1 MLKVELNKI
10 QNRNFVS
17 FSKNKIK
24 RSSNRDEF
32 ISSAK
37 AKNNTPTRETLFQ
50 RLKNK
55 ISPQTINQ
63 KINEILLESLFDG
76 AEGKYRPKKIET
88 SELRDLIKELSKLDF
103 KNIEEK
109 YTYLTEEVSIGR
121 NIVPSFIK
129 NILKS
134 ENITVETLKVLYG
147 LSQTKN
153 ALHSGSGY
161 VYLLETMV
169 YFLNNYKNFDTMPT
183 KAQYDF
189 INKIEHYFDAE
200 DINNLDEDNDLE
212 RFDLIKDIK
221 KAGSITA
228 FKEKLINMTKNSPV
242 NFIPVEEKNIEDF
255 MNDNDFSFESL
266 KNALSATDLNKYRI
280 GFPLKYSRDDFIK
293 DFKKVVQKLDNDE
306 TKQVFKYFKFFIDEA
321 DDIIK
326 FPSPNTSSISE
337 YSSKVQNAILAL
349 RKLVNDFTFNNEIQ
363 LDREDKE
370 LENILNKFIKVF
382 PEFISVIGKTQHRG
396 DTIDFHTL
404 EDLKLCFN
412 DPMTKDLSKEEI
424 RILFLAT
431 MFHDIAKKQDV
442 VDIGHQRPS
451 AYYAKEIIK
460 KLPLTP
466 KEKERIY
473 NLILNSHWTTDG
485 TTIYDIALNFRFNND
500 FKMAQIL
507 AKADGASAGFS
518 FPLTEKQLQ
527 NIQNRINEINSTGIP
542 LFADNLPVDKS
553 KFPISDEGIRYLDF
567 TDENKDLS
575 EYGFKKGT
583 TVKDL
588 NFLCHNTAGSLKE
601 ITDLCDD
608 SKDICLST
616 ELKNASNKGIVTTY
630 NAAYNGNCHV
640 ILHCNNEN
648 IGLGGINVSCTGG
661 KKGLKEF
668 KNYVFINYFD
678 DPANDFQK
686 KLLLE
691 RRSEISNALK
701 MMMGLDDSEY
711 AEFFN
716 QINKFKAKEDIED
729 ITLSTGKILKKEEI
743 KKNILEIQ
751 NRLIK
756 NKSMEHYINEV
767 VIFRPKIEGI
777 VMGKYGF
784 FKTPIEQSEIKKIAK
799 ENNIPVILV

>member
-1 MLKVELNKI
+1 MLKIELNKI

-17 FSKNKIK
+17 FSKNGIK

-37 AKNNTPTRETLFQ
+37 TKNNAPTRETLFQ

-55 ISPQTINQ
+55 ISPQIINQ
-63 KINEILLESLFDG
+63 KINEILLENLFDVAKG
-76 AEGKYRPKKIET
+76 TYCYKRTKT

-109 YTYLTEEVSIGR
+109 YTYLIEEVSLGKNVI
-121 NIVPSFIK
+121 PSFVK

-134 ENITVETLKVLYG
+134 ENITVETLKALYE

-153 ALHSGSGY
+153 TYCSGGGY
-161 VYLLETMV
+161 VYRLENMV
-169 YFLNNYKNFDTMPT
+169 YFLNNYKNFDTMST

-189 INKIEHYFDAE
+189 INQIEHYFDVE
-200 DINNLDEDNDLE
+200 DINNLDENNDLE

-221 KAGSITA
+221 KVGSITA
-228 FKEKLINMTKNSPV
+228 FREKLINRTKNSPV
-242 NFIPVEEKNIEDF
+242 SFIPVEEKNIEDF
-255 MNDNDFSFESL
+255 MNDNDFSFENL
-266 KNALSATDLNKYRI
+266 KNALSGVNLNKYRL
-280 GFPLKYSRDDFIK
+280 GFPLKYSRDDFIR
-293 DFKKVVQKLDNDE
+293 DFKKVIQKLDNNE
-306 TKQVFKYFKFFIDEA
+306 AKQVFKYFKFVIDEA

-349 RKLVNDFTFNNEIQ
+349 RKPVDDFTFNNEIQ
-363 LDREDKE
+363 LDKEDKE

-382 PEFISVIGKTQHRG
+382 PEFISIIGKTQHRG

-412 DPMTKDLSKEEI
+412 NSMTKDLSKEEI

-442 VDIGHQRPS
+442 VDKGHQRPS

-473 NLILNSHWTTDG
+473 NLILNSHWTTDH

-507 AKADGASAGFS
+507 AKADGASAGFD
-518 FPLTEKQLQ
+518 FPMTERQLQ
-527 NIQNRINEINSTGIP
+527 DIQECIDKINSTGIP
-542 LFADNLPVDKS
+542 LFANNLPDDKS
-553 KFPISDEGIRYLDF
+553 KFPIDKDGIKYLDF
-567 TDENKDLS
+567 TDEDKDLS

-608 SKDICLST
+608 SKDICLSA
-616 ELKNASNKGIVTTY
+616 EFKNASNKGIVTKY
-630 NAAYNGNCHV
+630 NAGYTDNQHV
-640 ILHCNNEN
+640 ILHNINEN
-648 IGLGGINVSCTGG
+648 IAAGGMKISCTGG
-661 KKGLKEF
+661 KKGYPDF
-668 KNYVFINYFD
+668 KNYIFQNYFQ
-678 DPANDFQK
+678 DPNDSFQK
-686 KLLLE
+686 KLFSKRRNEFSNYIKEKLE
-691 RRSEISNALK
+691 LSKE
-701 MMMGLDDSEY
+701 EY
-711 AEFFN
+711 AEFYSK
-716 QINKFKAKEDIED
+716 INDFKAKDEIED
-729 ITLSTGKILKKEEI
+729 ITLSSGRILKSDEI
-743 KKNILEIQ
+743 IKTLNYVQ
-751 NRLIK
+751 NLLL
-756 NKSMEHYINEV
+756 NNVGQEFYINEIV
-767 VIFRPKIEGI
+767 MFRPKIEAI

-784 FKTPIEQSEIKKIAK
+784 FKTPIEKLPIKQIAK
-799 ENNIPVILV
+799 ENDIPVILV